1 MRVLNGQ
8 SSVGCSSSALPN
20 VTGTVAKCVSSFRIQ
35 ELVWGQIGSSA
46 HRATLNKCFNVC
58 RDKTVSTELSRLSAM
73 LCRSASLFHQDLV
86 REKGER
92 EREKETGVG
101 DIVPSVGSC
110 SVLDLGHIPMSV

>member
-20 VTGTVAKCVSSFRIQ
+20 VTGTVAKCVSSCRIQ

-58 RDKTVSTELSRLSAM
+58 RDKTVSTGLSRLSAM

-92 EREKETGVG
+92 EREKETVG
-101 DIVPSVGSC
+101 GGIVPSVDNC